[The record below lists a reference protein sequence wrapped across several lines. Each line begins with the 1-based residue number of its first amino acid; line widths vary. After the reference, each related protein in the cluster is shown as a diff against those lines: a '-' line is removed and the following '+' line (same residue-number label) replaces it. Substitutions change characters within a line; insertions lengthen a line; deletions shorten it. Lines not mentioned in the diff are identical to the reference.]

1 MCSPITLP
9 WFADQTD
16 SICVSP
22 LEFYLNASN
31 KKPRIHSNII
41 MSSTQSSHTA
51 AGAPSPEVIEVQR
64 TSTPSGIYIDP
75 NLPSYCLATSGLPS
89 NYILP
94 PMRAILEATPTPT
107 LTLPGTNRGVLE
119 LGTGSGIIF
128 NCKVTCILYCPE
140 KKKSKVSW
148 VAVRPSDVSVSFNTR
163 DHMDLLAFQHAVAD
177 ECNKSISSTG
187 KMIMEGTT
195 ASPQAVNWTACIFK
209 NSAWPKANPQPINN
223 EEAFARWITEIKR
236 SCQARGGVEVRM
248 ENPKD
253 EVKKA
258 NNKELVA
265 RTIKR
270 MEARRTGPLNR
281 KSRMSGVPTALSTAF
296 DGDSEEEASSGPDF
310 TALDNQ
316 IDKIYQKYG
325 MNTEYDRIHPV
336 YLNPLDADQYILL
349 TSGNVEIWA
358 KALVDRIAGVSLVS
372 APNTIKYLS
381 CRKQRGGAAGLT
393 SKTPNDTGVATA
405 ALGEISK
412 WLTSHPLGGP
422 SQASPPSSIM
432 GDVDHTLGEYLQF
445 VGIASHKREEVLNI
459 LLQNDIN
466 HYKMFKVLTYKQ
478 LAALDLNLGV
488 ITKLCSNVTKYR
500 SHLARRS

>member
-209 NSAWPKANPQPINN
+209 NLAWPKANPQPINN

-258 NNKELVA
+258 NNEELVA

-270 MEARRTGPLNR
+270 MEARRTGPLNQNQECR
-281 KSRMSGVPTALSTAF
+281 ESPLRFQLRSMGI
-296 DGDSEEEASSGPDF
+296 EASSGPDF

-316 IDKIYQKYG
+316 IDEIYQKYG

-336 YLNPLDADQYILL
+336 YLNPLDAIN
-349 TSGNVEIWA
+349 TSFSHRAMSRFGRR
-358 KALVDRIAGVSLVS
+358 LCLVS

-381 CRKQRGGAAGLT
+381 RRKQRGGAAGLT
-393 SKTPNDTGVATA
+393 SKTQNDTGVATA